1 MAQEVTQLQLSVRK
15 ENFKDKYLGLFHFL
29 ISRFY
34 NKNNDKYAAGEEAP
48 DCLRQVGYRDRS

>member
-15 ENFKDKYLGLFHFL
+15 ENFK
-29 ISRFY
+29 
-34 NKNNDKYAAGEEAP
+34 DKYAAGEEAP